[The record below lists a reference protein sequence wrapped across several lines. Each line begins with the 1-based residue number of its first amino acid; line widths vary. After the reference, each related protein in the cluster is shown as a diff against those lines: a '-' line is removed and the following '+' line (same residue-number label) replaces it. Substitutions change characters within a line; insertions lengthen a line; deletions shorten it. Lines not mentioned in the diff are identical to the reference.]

1 MLYWCLVREIHSAD
15 DNLRRITKV
24 DKDFTKLFDSKNKT
38 FPGRIRDICEIEEK
52 NSITISVFGYENKE
66 EYPV

>member
-1 MLYWCLVREIHSAD
+1 M
-15 DNLRRITKV
+15 TKV
-24 DKDFTKLFDSKNKT
+24 DKGFTKLFDSKNKT
-38 FPGRIRDICEIEEK
+38 FPVRIRDIFKIEEK

>member
-1 MLYWCLVREIHSAD
+1 MIALMVFREIHSAD
-15 DNLRRITKV
+15 GNLRRITKV

-38 FPGRIRDICEIEEK
+38 FPVRIRDICEIEEK
-52 NSITISVFGYENKE
+52 NSITISVFGYENKQ